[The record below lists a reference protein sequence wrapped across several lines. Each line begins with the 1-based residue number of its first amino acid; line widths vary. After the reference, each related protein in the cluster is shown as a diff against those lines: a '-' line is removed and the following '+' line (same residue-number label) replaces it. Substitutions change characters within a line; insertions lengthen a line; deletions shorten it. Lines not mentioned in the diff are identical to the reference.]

1 MELTDEQWGVLEPL
15 IPIKEP
21 REDGKGRSRQNNR
34 DVLKGVL
41 WVLRTGAAWQ
51 DLPDRY
57 PSPGT
62 CHRRFQEWQ
71 RDGILEKILTT
82 LANDLKERCKLDLSE
97 CIIDGT
103 FVAAKKGGRKVGKT
117 KRGKGTKIMAMA
129 DRSGLPIA
137 IYLESASPHEVIL
150 VEETIASRFVTEKP
164 QRLIGDRAYDSDPLD
179 ERLQEIGIELI
190 APHKRNRV
198 KPQTQDER
206 KLRRFKR
213 RWKIER
219 LNAWLQNF
227 RRIMVRYEH
236 KVENYL
242 GFI

>member
-1 MELTDEQWGVLEPL
+1 M
-15 IPIKEP
+15 
-21 REDGKGRSRQNNR
+21 
-34 DVLKGVL
+34 
-41 WVLRTGAAWQ
+41 
-51 DLPDRY
+51 
-57 PSPGT
+57 
-62 CHRRFQEWQ
+62 
-71 RDGILEKILTT
+71 
-82 LANDLKERCKLDLSE
+82 
-97 CIIDGT
+97 
-103 FVAAKKGGRKVGKT
+103 
-117 KRGKGTKIMAMA
+117 
-129 DRSGLPIA
+129 
-137 IYLESASPHEVIL
+137 
-150 VEETIASRFVTEKP
+150 EETIASRFVTEKP